1 MPLVVPANGFAQQV
15 EEFAK
20 QLLYLSDH
28 VEVADDQGDPVRATS
43 YLVELPAAEGTIAT
57 FDYREEF
64 TRTRVGWQ
72 RRHYAFE
79 LRFTEPT
86 SRSLHSRKAHH
97 LHEPWAVHQ
106 HCKTA
111 TSTDGRYADVERLLQ
126 ATHELF
132 VKQWLSVTPIDCA
145 GLTPLATA
153 QEPSCDAGCTHES
166 PILKR

>member
-1 MPLVVPANGFAQQV
+1 MPLVVPATGFAQQV
-15 EEFAK
+15 EEIAK
-20 QLLYLSDH
+20 QLLYLSDE
-28 VEVADDQGDPVRATS
+28 VEVGDDHGDPIRATS
-43 YLVELPAAEGTIAT
+43 YRVELMAADGNTAT

-64 TRTRVGWQ
+64 ARTRAGWQ
-72 RRHYAFE
+72 RRRYAFE
-79 LRFTEPT
+79 LRFTKPT

-111 TSTDGRYADVERLLQ
+111 VSADAHYADVERLLQ

-145 GLTPLATA
+145 GLTPLARA
-153 QEPSCDAGCTHES
+153 
-166 PILKR
+166 

>member
-1 MPLVVPANGFAQQV
+1 MPLVVPATGFTQQV

-20 QLLYLSDH
+20 QLLYLSED

-43 YLVELPAAEGTIAT
+43 YLVELVTTTGNTAT

-64 TRTRVGWQ
+64 MRTRAGWE
-72 RRHYAFE
+72 RRRYAFE
-79 LRFTEPT
+79 LRYTEPT
-86 SRSLHSRKAHH
+86 SGSLHSRRAHH

-111 TSTDGRYADVERLLQ
+111 KSPADHYADVERLLQ

-132 VKQWLSVTPIDCA
+132 VRQWLSVTPIDCA
-145 GLTPLATA
+145 GLTPLAR
-153 QEPSCDAGCTHES
+153 
-166 PILKR
+166 K